1 MENLTQIWIIFLI
14 NQRKDE
20 VIKNFNIRKL
30 FKDFTNN
37 RNVTYR
43 AYLSAIDLSK
53 TFLETK
59 MT

>member
-30 FKDFTNN
+30 FEDFTNN